1 MNELENFRKF
11 LKEED
16 DLPSFSKSDIE
27 ILEFMLDNIGNLSEG
42 DEPYDIVQNLLNSD
56 YFTIYHDEGAEF
68 LENIGVLRALS
79 YVFEKENEL
88 VGEISKELGR
98 NIADESWSSIAN
110 LYAYYRGEELL
121 DSLETYRRL
130 IEDDEKLTENDIAEI
145 KDELEF
151 LT

>member
-1 MNELENFRKF
+1 M
-11 LKEED
+11 
-16 DLPSFSKSDIE
+16 
-27 ILEFMLDNIGNLSEG
+27 
-42 DEPYDIVQNLLNSD
+42 
-56 YFTIYHDEGAEF
+56 
-68 LENIGVLRALS
+68 
-79 YVFEKENEL
+79 
-88 VGEISKELGR
+88 GEISKELGR